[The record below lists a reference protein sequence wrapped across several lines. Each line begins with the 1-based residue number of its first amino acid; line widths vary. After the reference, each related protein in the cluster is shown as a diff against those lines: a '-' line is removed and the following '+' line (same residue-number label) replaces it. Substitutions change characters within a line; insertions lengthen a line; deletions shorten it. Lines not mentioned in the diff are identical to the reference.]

1 MNEDKCLPQSCTPNF
16 AIPSIKV
23 CAGPNGPT
31 LSLGH
36 EENPLDDAIF
46 AICCALLAA
55 KPASLAWRNVLC
67 KFPLRLI
74 FFPVLPTAAKYQRA
88 QTEASSR
95 TPLLPFPVGS
105 HWL

>member
-1 MNEDKCLPQSCTPNF
+1 MNEDKCLPRAARRTL
-16 AIPSIKV
+16 PSHQIKV

-31 LSLGH
+31 LSLGR

-55 KPASLAWRNVLC
+55 QPASLAWRNVLC
-67 KFPLRLI
+67 KFPFAPDI
-74 FFPVLPTAAKYQRA
+74 LPTAAKYQRG

-95 TPLLPFPVGS
+95 TPLLPFPC
-105 HWL
+105 W